1 MDLGWG
7 DPKASKWATNVGLIT
22 SDGPHGLNIMAA
34 EWTYYVSYTPAL
46 ISVHIGRGSKDKAGK
61 ATLEN
66 IRATKEFGVNLASQ
80 EQNAVS
86 SIAGKSSG
94 KEVDKISLLKEYGA
108 EFYAAKKIKP
118 PMLKGAATNAECKVK
133 DILDMGDHAMVLGEV
148 LEIESDQ
155 SKQPLIYSGNKYW
168 KLGEHISKPAQAEL
182 DRIGA
187 LKAKYTKKS

>member
-22 SDGPHGLNIMAA
+22 SDGPHGPNIMAA

-108 EFYAAKKIKP
+108 EFYSFFI
-118 PMLKGAATNAECKVK
+118 TRRQE
-133 DILDMGDHAMVLGEV
+133 
-148 LEIESDQ
+148 
-155 SKQPLIYSGNKYW
+155 Y
-168 KLGEHISKPAQAEL
+168 
-182 DRIGA
+182 
-187 LKAKYTKKS
+187 